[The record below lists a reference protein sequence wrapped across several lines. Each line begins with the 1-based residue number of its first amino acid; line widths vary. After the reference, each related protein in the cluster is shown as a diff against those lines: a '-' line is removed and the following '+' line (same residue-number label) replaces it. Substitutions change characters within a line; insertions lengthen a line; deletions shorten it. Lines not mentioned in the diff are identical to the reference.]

1 MLTNSLRY
9 VTRALKLHRMLDAIV
24 TDAKKRGELRKEL
37 PNDVILYSYYARTCD
52 PAVEYLRIYGKY
64 DDDAIVE
71 QMLAVCFAGIA
82 SAAAGAIGQR
92 SQPG

>member
-1 MLTNSLRY
+1 
-9 VTRALKLHRMLDAIV
+9 MLDAIV
-24 TDAKKRGELRKEL
+24 TDAKKRGELRGEL

-52 PAVEYLRIYGKY
+52 PAVEYLRFYGKY
-64 DDDAIVE
+64 DDEAIIA

-82 SAAAGAIGQR
+82 CAPIDPKGQR